1 MLMRMGRAISNE
13 DDVEDSA
20 KSDAHDGNVGILQCK
35 HEAVRFIVIIAA
47 DDNYL
52 IMLELETKNALMIKM
67 LAHG

>member
-1 MLMRMGRAISNE
+1 MTKPINYE